1 MFLKAS
7 NGGMLS
13 IFTVEGKFVHQTSF
27 TAGANRHSPNLSPGL
42 YFFRCR
48 LENGKVVT
56 HRVAVQH

>member
-7 NGGMLS
+7 DGGMLS

-27 TAGANRHSPNLSPGL
+27 TAGENRLSLSLPPGL
-42 YFFRCR
+42 YFFQCR